1 MDKDDS
7 TLCFGND
14 SEELEKTEAELQ
26 SIIDETKQNLQEMKE
41 DALNSVCIF
50 LNPWKKWA
58 FIEFSY
64 LTSFLVIAQESVV
77 QNFDSVYQ

>member
-50 LNPWKKWA
+50 LNP
-58 FIEFSY
+58 
-64 LTSFLVIAQESVV
+64 
-77 QNFDSVYQ
+77 